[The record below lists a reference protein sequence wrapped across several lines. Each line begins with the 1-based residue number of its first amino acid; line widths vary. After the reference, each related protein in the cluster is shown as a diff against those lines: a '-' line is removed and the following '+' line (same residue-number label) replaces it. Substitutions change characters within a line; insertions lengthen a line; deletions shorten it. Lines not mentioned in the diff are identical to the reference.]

1 MITDIEMNA
10 VWKLEELCQ
19 DSVSKKIVDKVADML
34 GSLDSDGF
42 ASKDDEAE
50 FLVDYAEDIN
60 GVVRDAIAD
69 GEFQRK
75 IGEYTVLCSFPY
87 GDKEIF
93 LGENAKTENPV
104 ERYVVGDC
112 VSNELFVRYENC
124 IAGDNYNEIVEMYGQ
139 RVNEQIQ
146 SVKDELDKF
155 PYDRTP
161 VGKES
166 CDPIAGV
173 NLEGEI
179 IVINPN
185 AIMPEYVGANEQIC
199 VATGGFGCSPEGA
212 GRKVYCKNVFTG
224 EEYAWSRG
232 NVLGILKP
240 ECVPEWVKER
250 ITDKPIEVLFTF
262 GSSESFPYQM
272 GYVSITAPS
281 VKEAIAEFRRHWPDR
296 SENCLNCSDY
306 YYTEDSKAQIKE
318 HQNGAGCHKA
328 IDITISPKM
337 VSVES
342 RIAKAAQTCEN
353 VNKDAV
359 AKSDMEMGKE

>member
-34 GSLDSDGF
+34 GSLDVGGF
-42 ASKDDEAE
+42 ASKDVETE
-50 FLVDYAEDIN
+50 FLEEYADDIN
-60 GVVRDAIAD
+60 GIVWDAVENK
-69 GEFQRK
+69 EFKQK
-75 IGEYTVLCSFPY
+75 IGEYTVLCTFPY
-87 GDKEIF
+87 GLKEIF
-93 LGENAKTENPV
+93 LAENRKAENPL
-104 ERYVVGDC
+104 ERYLVGNI
-112 VSNELFVRYENC
+112 VTNELFVSYQDC
-124 IAGDNYNEIVEMYGQ
+124 VSGDNFNEMAEMYSQ

-146 SVKDELDKF
+146 AVKAEIAKF

-161 VGKES
+161 IGKES
-166 CDPIAGV
+166 CDPITGV

-179 IVINPN
+179 IVIKPN
-185 AIMPEYVGANEQIC
+185 SIMPEYVGANEQIC

-212 GRKVYCKNVFTG
+212 GRKVHCKNVFTG
-224 EEYAWSRG
+224 EEYSWSRG

-262 GSSESFPYQM
+262 GSSESFPFQM

-281 VKEAIAEFRRHWPDR
+281 VKEAIAEFRRHWPDK

-306 YYTEDSKAQIKE
+306 YYKPESVAEIKE

-328 IDITISPKM
+328 IDITISPKT
-337 VSVES
+337 VSVDKL
-342 RIAKAAQTCEN
+342 IAQAEKTCEE
-353 VNKDAV
+353 VNKVAV
-359 AKSDMEMGKE
+359 AKSDVEIEKE